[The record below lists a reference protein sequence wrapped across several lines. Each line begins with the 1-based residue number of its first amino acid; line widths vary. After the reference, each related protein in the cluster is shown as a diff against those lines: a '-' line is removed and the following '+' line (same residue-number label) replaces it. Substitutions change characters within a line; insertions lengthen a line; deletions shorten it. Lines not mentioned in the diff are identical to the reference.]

1 MSIKKT
7 EDSILDALGVTSNRS
22 QWLTVLRVVTILSKS
37 FRNAMLTQLL
47 LLENQ
52 LHIAKAALQLQ
63 VARADTISNAINELR
78 PQLAQLL
85 SPVDKFMQS
94 YPLDQAL
101 AVEGVPYAGD
111 VKKEFTKFLQSL
123 LNNLSLSIPS
133 WLKTVVE
140 RSALAGFSFD
150 GINTYG
156 DLKRKLDDL
165 LFRSARATSLADQ
178 SAIGLAYIENELLTI
193 SIYRQIIEYLK

>member
-1 MSIKKT
+1 MSIKQT